1 MGKIV
6 KGIVLGAAVGAGIR
20 LAQDMRSEDDL
31 GAIAPRVAK
40 TAGEAALAGAAVG
53 VLLTVRDKRRL
64 AKLAKK
70 NAKGVAKIRYMAEAS
85 VQTALPA
92 IQHAAE
98 TARPHVVHALEEA
111 MERAEDLRD
120 AARPHIEDAGKKARK
135 RYERELKHYRPI
147 VEDASRKARKRYE
160 KELKKQRPRV
170 EKAAK
175 DARER
180 AANVADLAA
189 ERAKRK
195 LADLDLPTTIIAV

>member
-6 KGIVLGAAVGAGIR
+6 KGIVLGAVVGAGIR
-20 LAQDMRSEDDL
+20 AAQDLRGTEDDL

-53 VLLTVRDKRRL
+53 IVLTARDRRRMK
-64 AKLAKK
+64 KLAKR
-70 NAKGVAKIRYMAEAS
+70 AKGVAKLRSLAETGIHVA
-85 VQTALPA
+85 VPA
-92 IQHAAE
+92 IQHAVGE
-98 TARPHVVHALEEA
+98 ARPHVRHAFEEA
-111 MERAEDLRD
+111 VERAEELRD
-120 AARPHIEDAGKKARK
+120 VAAPHVKQ
-135 RYERELKHYRPI
+135 
-147 VEDASRKARKRYE
+147 ARKRYE

-175 DARER
+175 DARKRYEAELKKQR
-180 AANVADLAA
+180 PRVEKAAKEAREKVAEVTDLAA

>member
-20 LAQDMRSEDDL
+20 VAQDMRSEDDL

-53 VLLTVRDKRRL
+53 VVLTARDKRRL
-64 AKLAKK
+64 RKLSKS
-70 NAKGVAKIRYMAEAS
+70 AKGVAKLRSLAESGIQVA
-85 VQTALPA
+85 VPAL
-92 IQHAAE
+92 QHAYE
-98 TARPHVVHALEEA
+98 EARPHVLHAAHEA
-111 MERAEDLRD
+111 MERAEELRD
-120 AARPHIEDAGKKARK
+120 AAEPHIKKARK
-135 RYERELKHYRPI
+135 QARKRYQKELKTYRPRI
-147 VEDASRKARKRYE
+147 EEASKKARKRYE

-175 DARER
+175 EARER
-180 AANVADLAA
+180 ASNVADLAA
-189 ERAKRK
+189 ERAKRT